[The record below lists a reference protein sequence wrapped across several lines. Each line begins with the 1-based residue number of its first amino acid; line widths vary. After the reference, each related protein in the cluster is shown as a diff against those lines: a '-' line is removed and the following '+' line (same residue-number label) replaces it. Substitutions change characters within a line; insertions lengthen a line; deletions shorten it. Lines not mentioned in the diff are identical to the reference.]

1 MIEDI
6 STQQSILFQNQNT
19 SYRYRFNIDQDC
31 CDEDDFDSDDAMMIA
46 NDDIQ
51 FIAPNA
57 FKKADILFFLHQIGL
72 YSMFDAGYQCKELS
86 QDNSIFWRKFG
97 IQDIIKTQHSCTQRN
112 SGNVIDYINICSR
125 KKGFKTN
132 YEIYQHFTSK
142 SNSCPMHLLLL
153 KYLEQL
159 YQSQCIQFQKKM
171 RKEKSCF
178 NNLLFNSKQQSF
190 NIFKLT
196 K

>member
-1 MIEDI
+1 
-6 STQQSILFQNQNT
+6 
-19 SYRYRFNIDQDC
+19 
-31 CDEDDFDSDDAMMIA
+31 
-46 NDDIQ
+46 
-51 FIAPNA
+51 
-57 FKKADILFFLHQIGL
+57 
-72 YSMFDAGYQCKELS
+72 MFDAGYQCKELS
-86 QDNSIFWRKFG
+86 QDNIDYPGLANLSCYNRIPSRKPTTFNHCPLCQTYSIFWRKFG
-97 IQDIIKTQHSCTQRN
+97 IQDIIKHQHSCTQRN

-132 YEIYQHFTSK
+132 YEMYQHFTSK

-159 YQSQCIQFQKKM
+159 YQSQCIQFQKKI

-178 NNLLFNSKQQSF
+178 KNVLFNSKQQSF

-196 K
+196 R